1 MAITISGTN
10 GIVGAGFTVDNS
22 GVSVTAGVGTFGTL
36 AAPAAGLTG
45 ALPAISGANLTNL
58 PAANLTGSLPAIS
71 GASLTGITAG
81 ITQADI
87 YRFTTTASLS
97 YDTVAVITPNW
108 ERPDES
114 DDVFDKIGSGMSES
128 SGIFTFPATGIYFIS
143 FIARFYGN
151 GNTAGANHIY
161 IDATVNNSSYTTVAQ
176 SATYVGNSYQATVI
190 SQTMVD
196 ITDTSNRKVR
206 FKVYAGA
213 NNQQLLGNST
223 KNETFVTFIRL
234 GDT

>member
-1 MAITISGTN
+1 MALSINGTTGISGVDRSVSAPAVTGTDSN
-10 GIVGAGFTVDNS
+10 TGITFPSADTIKFATGGVERMSITNS
-22 GVSVTAGVGTFGTL
+22 G
-36 AAPAAGLTG
+36 
-45 ALPAISGANLTNL
+45 IS
-58 PAANLTGSLPAIS
+58 
-71 GASLTGITAG
+71 GITAG

-87 YRFTTTASLS
+87 YRFNTTASLT
-97 YDTVAVITPNW
+97 YDTVTVVTTNW

-114 DDVFDKIGSGMSES
+114 DDVFDKIGSGISES
-128 SGIFTFPATGIYFIS
+128 SGIFTFPATGIYLVS

-151 GNTAGANHIY
+151 GNTSGANHIY

-196 ITDTSNRKVR
+196 ITDTTNRKVR

-213 NNQQLLGNST
+213 GNQQLLGNST

>member
-1 MAITISGTN
+1 MALNINGTTGISGVDGSVSAPAVTGTDSN
-10 GIVGAGFTVDNS
+10 TGITFPSADTIKFATGGVERMSITNS
-22 GVSVTAGVGTFGTL
+22 G
-36 AAPAAGLTG
+36 
-45 ALPAISGANLTNL
+45 IS
-58 PAANLTGSLPAIS
+58 
-71 GASLTGITAG
+71 GITAG

-87 YRFTTTASLS
+87 YRFNTTASLT
-97 YDTVAVITPNW
+97 YDTVTVVTTNW

-114 DDVFDKIGSGMSES
+114 DDVFDKIGSGISES
-128 SGIFTFPATGIYFIS
+128 SGIFTFPATGIYLVS

-151 GNTAGANHIY
+151 GNTSGANHIY

-196 ITDTSNRKVR
+196 ITDTTNRKVR

-213 NNQQLLGNST
+213 GNQQLLGNST

>member
-1 MAITISGTN
+1 MALSINGTTGISGVDGSVSAPAVTGTDSN
-10 GIVGAGFTVDNS
+10 TGITFPSADTIKFATGGVERMSITNS
-22 GVSVTAGVGTFGTL
+22 G
-36 AAPAAGLTG
+36 
-45 ALPAISGANLTNL
+45 IS
-58 PAANLTGSLPAIS
+58 
-71 GASLTGITAG
+71 GITAG

-87 YRFTTTASLS
+87 YRFNTTASLT
-97 YDTVAVITPNW
+97 YDTVTVVTTNW

-114 DDVFDKIGSGMSES
+114 DDVFDKIGSGISES
-128 SGIFTFPATGIYFIS
+128 SGIFTFPATGIYLVS

-151 GNTAGANHIY
+151 GNTSGANHIY

-196 ITDTSNRKVR
+196 ITDTTNRKVR

-213 NNQQLLGNST
+213 GNQQLLGNST

>member
-1 MAITISGTN
+1 MAFTIDGTT
-10 GIVGAGFTVDNS
+10 GIATVDGSVSAPSQRGQDTNS
-22 GVSVTAGVGTFGTL
+22 GISYGADSIKFSTGGVERMSITNSG
-36 AAPAAGLTG
+36 
-45 ALPAISGANLTNL
+45 IS
-58 PAANLTGSLPAIS
+58 
-71 GASLTGITAG
+71 GITAG

-87 YRFTTTASLS
+87 YRFNTTASLT
-97 YDTVAVITPNW
+97 YDTVTVVTTNW

-114 DDVFDKIGSGMSES
+114 DDVFDKIGSGISES
-128 SGIFTFPATGIYFIS
+128 SGIFTFPATGIYLVS

-151 GNTAGANHIY
+151 GNTSGANHIY

-196 ITDTSNRKVR
+196 ITDTTNRKVR

-213 NNQQLLGNST
+213 GNQQLLGNST